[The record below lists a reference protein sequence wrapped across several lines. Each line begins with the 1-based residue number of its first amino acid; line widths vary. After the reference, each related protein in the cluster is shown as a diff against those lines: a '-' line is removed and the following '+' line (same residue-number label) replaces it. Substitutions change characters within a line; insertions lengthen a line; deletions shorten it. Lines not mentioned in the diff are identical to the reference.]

1 MATRTD
7 INETFDPQGNLISS
21 ETVEV
26 EVPDE
31 PSTDTITTLI
41 SNLTPEQRALLISAL
56 TGT

>member
-7 INETFDPQGNLISS
+7 INETFDPQGRLISS
-21 ETVEV
+21 QTVEV
-26 EVPDE
+26 EVPE
-31 PSTDTITTLI
+31 NTDTITTLI